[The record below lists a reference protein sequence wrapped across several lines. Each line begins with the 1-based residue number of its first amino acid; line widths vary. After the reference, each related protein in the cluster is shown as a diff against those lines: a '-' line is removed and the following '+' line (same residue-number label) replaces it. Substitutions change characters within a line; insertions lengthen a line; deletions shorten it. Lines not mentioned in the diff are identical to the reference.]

1 MKCVLSNNKHR
12 TVPTACTVCSK
23 QRQNAPNWRTS
34 QIPADGTATG
44 TRV

>member
-1 MKCVLSNNKHR
+1 MCDLNNSKHC
-12 TVPTACTVCSK
+12 TVRVACTVCTK

-34 QIPADGTATG
+34 QMPANGTATG